1 MKRKESVLAK
11 VVTELIED
19 DKEEDQFSEGEVKG
33 VVQEGRC
40 GEVIHEQE

>member
-1 MKRKESVLAK
+1 VNRKESFLAK

-33 VVQEGRC
+33 VVQEG
-40 GEVIHEQE
+40 